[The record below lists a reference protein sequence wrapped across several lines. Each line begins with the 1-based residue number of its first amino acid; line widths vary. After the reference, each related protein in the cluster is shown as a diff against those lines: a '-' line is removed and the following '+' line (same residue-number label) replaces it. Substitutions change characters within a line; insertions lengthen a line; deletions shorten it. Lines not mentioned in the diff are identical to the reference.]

1 MTLCY
6 EFWPW
11 PQVTWQPC
19 DLDCSIKNLLG
30 VSRCCCLPK
39 SLCTGLS
46 LPANVAKL
54 SDVSSH
60 GNTEH
65 MAVAREITE
74 DEDDDV
80 PLLTMENPTQYIGKR
95 MCYR

>member
-1 MTLCY
+1 
-6 EFWPW
+6 
-11 PQVTWQPC
+11 
-19 DLDCSIKNLLG
+19 
-30 VSRCCCLPK
+30 
-39 SLCTGLS
+39 
-46 LPANVAKL
+46 
-54 SDVSSH
+54 
-60 GNTEH
+60 